1 MQGLSV
7 AKMGAADNEGTVTGG
22 WGRLGMN
29 CRELV
34 EFLMNY
40 LDGDLPAAVRD
51 EFEAHLRL
59 CPPCLVFLDQ
69 YKETIRLGK
78 SCKDMPKQDC
88 KAKVPEDLVQAILR
102 AQAKGLESQA

>member
-1 MQGLSV
+1 MTC
-7 AKMGAADNEGTVTGG
+7 AADKRRERHRG

-34 EFLMNY
+34 EFLMHY

-51 EFEAHLRL
+51 EFESHLRL
-59 CPPCLVFLDQ
+59 CPPCMVFLEQ

-88 KAKVPEDLVQAILR
+88 KTKVPEDLVQAILR
-102 AQAKGLESQA
+102 AQAKGRNAQA

>member
-1 MQGLSV
+1 
-7 AKMGAADNEGTVTGG
+7 MGAADKEGTHTGG

-34 EFLMNY
+34 DFLMHY

-69 YKETIRLGK
+69 YKETVRLGK

-88 KAKVPEDLVQAILR
+88 KSKVPEDLVQAILK
-102 AQAKGLESQA
+102 AQAKVHEPRA